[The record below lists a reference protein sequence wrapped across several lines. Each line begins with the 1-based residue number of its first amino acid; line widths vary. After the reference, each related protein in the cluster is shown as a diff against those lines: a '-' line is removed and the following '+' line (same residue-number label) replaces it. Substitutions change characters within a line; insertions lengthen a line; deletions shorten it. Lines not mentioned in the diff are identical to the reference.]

1 MRTETRPAQ
10 GHPLTG
16 AHGANQEA
24 EGSRGLQITRWESST
39 ESAALFRVQTFY
51 GGSASC
57 VAEAAGKS
65 SVSSS
70 SVSVS
75 VVCTS
80 NGLDCAVNVKRIS
93 PSGSRRPRSDSGLA
107 G

>member
-24 EGSRGLQITRWESST
+24 EGSRGLQITRWELST

-57 VAEAAGKS
+57 VAEAVGKS
-65 SVSSS
+65 SVSS

-93 PSGSRRPRSDSGLA
+93 PSGSRRPSAIGQWA

>member
-1 MRTETRPAQ
+1 MVHDHE
-10 GHPLTG
+10 
-16 AHGANQEA
+16 ANQGA
-24 EGSRGLQITRWESST
+24 EGTYRGIHRWEWST
-39 ESAALFRVQTFY
+39 DESAASIRVQTFY
-51 GGSASC
+51 VSASC
-57 VAEAAGKS
+57 VAEADAGKS
-65 SVSSS
+65 SVSS

-93 PSGSRRPRSDSGLA
+93 PSGSRRPSAIGQWA

>member
-1 MRTETRPAQ
+1 MQ
-10 GHPLTG
+10 HV
-16 AHGANQEA
+16 ANQEA
-24 EGSRGLQITRWESST
+24 KGTYKGLLIPRWEWST
-39 ESAALFRVQTFY
+39 DESAASIRVQTFY
-51 GGSASC
+51 VSASC
-57 VAEAAGKS
+57 VAEADAGKS
-65 SVSSS
+65 SVSS

-93 PSGSRRPRSDSGLA
+93 PSSGSRPPSAIGQWA